1 MHIDIPDDLHRR
13 LEQLA
18 KGTGQDVGALV
29 CEAIEQR
36 LALAERQNRPQESPA
51 WQPFSDQAPFVS
63 LIGSGED
70 DAADVSQKKYEY
82 LADTYRP

>member
-1 MHIDIPDDLHRR
+1 MHIDIPDDLNRR

-18 KGTGQDVGALV
+18 KGRGQDVGALV

-36 LALAERQNRPQESPA
+36 LALEEQKTSPQEASA
-51 WQPFSDQAPFVS
+51 WQSFSDQDPFLS
-63 LIGSGED
+63 LIGSFED
-70 DAADVSQKKYEY
+70 EASDVSQNKYDY

>member
-1 MHIDIPDDLHRR
+1 MHIDIPDDLNRR

-18 KGTGQDVGALV
+18 KGTGQDVGTLV

-36 LALAERQNRPQESPA
+36 LAREEAKSRPPESPA
-51 WQPFSDQAPFVS
+51 ARPFSDQDPLLS

-70 DAADVSQKKYEY
+70 DASDVSQKKYEY

>member
-1 MHIDIPDDLHRR
+1 MHIDIPDDLNRR

-18 KGTGQDVGALV
+18 KGIGQDVGALV

-36 LALAERQNRPQESPA
+36 LAIEEQKKRLQEISG
-51 WQPFSDQAPFVS
+51 QKRFSDQDPFLS
-63 LIGSGED
+63 LIGSFED
-70 DAADVSQKKYEY
+70 EASDVSQNKYSY

>member
-1 MHIDIPDDLHRR
+1 MHIDIPDDLNRR

-18 KGTGQDVGALV
+18 KGTGRDVDALV

-36 LALAERQNRPQESPA
+36 LALEERTKHPQEVPA
-51 WQPFSDQAPFVS
+51 WQSFSGQDPFVS
-63 LIGSGED
+63 LIGSCED
-70 DAADVSQKKYEY
+70 EAADVSQNKYDY

>member
-1 MHIDIPDDLHRR
+1 MPIDIPDDLSRR

-18 KGTGQDVGALV
+18 KGTGQEVGALV

-36 LALAERQNRPQESPA
+36 LAREEGQKRAQEAPA
-51 WQPFSDQAPFVS
+51 WQPFSDRDPFVP

-70 DAADVSQKKYEY
+70 EAADVSRKKYDY
-82 LADTYRP
+82 LADAYRP